1 MSGYF
6 SFFPSLMY
14 ANTASTNLIAKV
26 KFDEAV
32 LKRSA
37 TFYPYTI
44 VNNERADRIADSYYG
59 DPSYDWLIYLS
70 NNIVDPLNEWPK
82 PENEFNDFLTL
93 KYGSISNTQIH
104 TAFYHVN
111 YETDE
116 SVISTAVYGAL
127 SAGQKKYWVSIVN
140 TSGQVIS
147 YQRKPLDAV
156 VETNQIV
163 MLTGSFTGLS
173 ASDVIKQ
180 SSSVRGTI
188 GFANSTNVMLKHV
201 TGTWA
206 TSTPTYYVLS
216 GASANATITATS
228 IVNQSIPVDEITYWA
243 AISVY
248 QNEAT
253 INENRKHLRLLSSS
267 FIDVVE
273 RDMKDLLG

>member
-14 ANTASTNLIAKV
+14 ANTAATNIIAKV
-26 KFDEAV
+26 KFDETV

-44 VNNERADRIADSYYG
+44 TNNERADRIADSYYG

-70 NNIVDPLNEWPK
+70 NNIMDPLNEWPK
-82 PENEFNDFLTL
+82 SENEFNDFLTL
-93 KYGSISNTQIH
+93 KYGSIANTQIQ
-104 TAFYHVN
+104 TAFYRVN
-111 YETDE
+111 YDTDE
-116 SVISTAVYGAL
+116 SVISTVVYGAL
-127 SAGQKKYWVSIVN
+127 SAGQKKYWVPIVN

-147 YQRKPLDAV
+147 YQRKPLDNV

-163 MLTGSFTGLS
+163 MLTGTFDGISV
-173 ASDVIKQ
+173 SDVIKQ
-180 SSSVRGTI
+180 SSSVQGTV
-188 GFANSTNVMLKHV
+188 GFANATNVMLKHV

-206 TSTPTYYVLS
+206 TSTSTYFVLS
-216 GASANATITATS
+216 GATANASITATS
-228 IVNQSIPVDEITYWA
+228 VVNQSIPLDEVTYWSA
-243 AISVY
+243 VSVY

-267 FIDVVE
+267 FVDVVE

>member
-26 KFDEAV
+26 KFDETV

-59 DPSYDWLIYLS
+59 DPSYDWIIYLS
-70 NNIVDPLNEWPK
+70 NNIMDPLNEWPK
-82 PENEFNDFLTL
+82 SENEFNDFLAL
-93 KYGSISNTQIH
+93 KYGSLSNAQIQ

-111 YETDE
+111 YDTDE
-116 SVISTAVYGAL
+116 SVISTAVYAAL
-127 SAGQKKYWVSIVN
+127 SAGPKKYWVPILN
-140 TSGQVIS
+140 TADQVIS
-147 YQRKPLDAV
+147 YQRKPLDTV
-156 VETNQIV
+156 VETNQVV
-163 MLTGSFTGLS
+163 MLTGTFGGLS

-180 SSSVRGTI
+180 SSSIQGTVS
-188 GFANSTNVMLKHV
+188 FANATNVMLKHV

-206 TSTPTYYVLS
+206 TSTPVYYVMS
-216 GASANATITATS
+216 GVSANATIIASS
-228 IVNQSIPVDEITYWA
+228 IVNQAIPIDETTYWSA
-243 AISVY
+243 VNVY

-253 INENRKHLRLLSSS
+253 INESRKHLRLLSSS
-267 FIDVVE
+267 FVDVVE